1 MKNIKIWK
9 NTSVLNEFNEGLI
22 FTDNKSI
29 ADLILLGSR
38 PIDLHEFPNVQGI
51 FRAGVG
57 KDNVPVSECESKN
70 ILIEYPSEETAL
82 VLFEETANYTVSL
95 ALRMSYPTPNISLPW
110 DKVYRKS
117 LNKKNALIIGLG
129 NIGSRVKNKLETLM
143 QVNTYDVA
151 FNKADELEPLIR
163 EANIIS
169 LHIPNSSENNNFF
182 DKEKLSWMNEG
193 SILINTAR
201 ANLVNEDS
209 LYRELEKGRIKAAFD
224 VFWQEPYEGKLN
236 EFYPDR
242 FYMSPHI
249 AGYTDSFLLGC
260 RKALDDLISD
270 LSND

>member
-1 MKNIKIWK
+1 MANMKIWK
-9 NTSVLNEFNEGLI
+9 NTSVLNEFNEGLT
-22 FTDNKSI
+22 FTNDKNI

-38 PIDLHEFPNVQGI
+38 PIDLNEFPNVQGI

-57 KDNVPVSECESKN
+57 KENVPVSECESRN
-70 ILIEYPSEETAL
+70 ILIQYPSEETTL
-82 VLFEETANYTVSL
+82 ILYEETANYTVSL
-95 ALRMSYPTPNISLPW
+95 VLRMSYPAPNISLPW
-110 DKVYRKS
+110 DKIYRKS

-143 QVNTYDVA
+143 QVKTYDVV

-163 EANIIS
+163 EAHIIS
-169 LHIPNSSENNNFF
+169 LHVPSSSENNNFF

-193 SILINTAR
+193 SILVNTAR

-224 VFWQEPYEGKLN
+224 VFWQEPYKGRLN

-249 AGYTDSFLLGC
+249 ASASKEFFLGC
-260 RKALDDLISD
+260 RKDLDGMIRRIKK
-270 LSND
+270 